1 MYDYGP
7 QLNKRVGWNRGLQF
21 LPDVASH
28 ALVPAVLPVSAR
40 PLRLDGELPGCEIGP
55 SLVLDGRQLVVVE
68 FRRDFAG
75 VILIAQPVCCAC
87 I

>member
-7 QLNKRVGWNRGLQF
+7 QLNKRVGWYRGLQF

-55 SLVLDGRQLVVVE
+55 PWYSMDGNWWWWNFGGISLVLYW
-68 FRRDFAG
+68 
-75 VILIAQPVCCAC
+75 
-87 I
+87 